1 MNWRSTSRA
10 AATALRCGIATSG
23 RSSPVPTRLRSLA
36 QRLAPGLGVKRWVVL
51 MAAGIL
57 LLSAGVMLIVNVR
70 PLGWLEF
77 SMFRLAVAA
86 LTLSRGALSPTW
98 LGVALVAGGLL
109 AVFAGLRGTGR
120 AVGGALLPPG
130 QQRLVDVLAQQR
142 QRRRGPR
149 IVVIGGGTGL
159 STLLRGLKGSTD
171 NLTAVVTVFDDGG
184 SSGRLRRELGILP
197 PGDIRDCLV
206 ALAESEPLMTQLFEY
221 RFQGG
226 ALDGHAF
233 GNLFIASLTGVT
245 GDLESAIK
253 ETSKVLNIRG
263 RVLPSAAE
271 DVVLW
276 AEFSDGTMVE
286 GESQITRTRKRIRPC
301 AGRSH
306 RTGVI
311 HPRADEYSAAPQPR
325 AAGAL

>member
-36 QRLAPGLGVKRWVVL
+36 QWLAPGLGVKRWVVL

-109 AVFAGLRGTGR
+109 AVFAGLRGTVR
-120 AVGGALLPPG
+120 AVAGALLPPG

-149 IVVIGGGTGL
+149 IVVIGGGAGPPPL
-159 STLLRGLKGSTD
+159 PRGLEGAAHKLPAGV
-171 NLTAVVTVFDDGG
+171 AGVCGG
-184 SSGRLRRELGILP
+184 GE
-197 PGDIRDCLV
+197 V
-206 ALAESEPLMTQLFEY
+206 A
-221 RFQGG
+221 R
-226 ALDGHAF
+226 
-233 GNLFIASLTGVT
+233 
-245 GDLESAIK
+245 
-253 ETSKVLNIRG
+253 
-263 RVLPSAAE
+263 
-271 DVVLW
+271 
-276 AEFSDGTMVE
+276 
-286 GESQITRTRKRIRPC
+286 
-301 AGRSH
+301 
-306 RTGVI
+306 
-311 HPRADEYSAAPQPR
+311 PRA
-325 AAGAL
+325 G

>member
-36 QRLAPGLGVKRWVVL
+36 QWLAPGLGVKWWVVL

-109 AVFAGLRGTGR
+109 AVFAGLRGTVR
-120 AVGGALLPPG
+120 AVAGALLPPG

-159 STLLRGLKGSTD
+159 PTLLRG
-171 NLTAVVTVFDDGG
+171 
-184 SSGRLRRELGILP
+184 
-197 PGDIRDCLV
+197 
-206 ALAESEPLMTQLFEY
+206 
-221 RFQGG
+221 
-226 ALDGHAF
+226 
-233 GNLFIASLTGVT
+233 
-245 GDLESAIK
+245 
-253 ETSKVLNIRG
+253 
-263 RVLPSAAE
+263 
-271 DVVLW
+271 
-276 AEFSDGTMVE
+276 VE
-286 GESQITRTRKRIRPC
+286 G
-301 AGRSH
+301 
-306 RTGVI
+306 
-311 HPRADEYSAAPQPR
+311 ADETLTSGL
-325 AAGAL
+325 AGFFGGGGCHA